1 MDKEDPRELEL
12 SLLALLDPPISDIPS
27 EGLLALLP
35 VKIIELRI
43 SISQSNNFYLIIPP
57 EQQ

>member
-1 MDKEDPRELEL
+1 MDKEEPRELEL

-35 VKIIELRI
+35 VKIIELRTI
-43 SISQSNNFYLIIPP
+43 KLLNQIIFT
-57 EQQ
+57 

>member
-43 SISQSNNFYLIIPP
+43 SIFLNQIIFT
-57 EQQ
+57 